1 MEAMLDTIS
10 FQGLSFLLSR
20 PIADRPHAARFSR
33 AAVQAALTTN
43 SRNATGIPSPRAK
56 LISAVTPTLRHQPG
70 SMRTSRAS
78 ARWIMQRSKCAQ
90 KSHVTGRLKRS
101 VIGCECAIGE

>member
-1 MEAMLDTIS
+1 
-10 FQGLSFLLSR
+10 
-20 PIADRPHAARFSR
+20 
-33 AAVQAALTTN
+33 
-43 SRNATGIPSPRAK
+43 

-70 SMRTSRAS
+70 SMRTSSAS